1 MNYLQ
6 REALAGAVGLSVERM
21 SALVREESKA
31 NTEATSQFT
40 KMAMIA
46 GVLGATAGFL
56 VGMIPGFGLK
66 SIGKGLVGA
75 ATGAGVGMLGA
86 SAGKAIGVPGL
97 ATGGIVNTPT
107 LAMVGEKGPEAV
119 VPLGAQGAKVD
130 MKETNELL
138 RALLGSSEKQVNRL
152 SDIGT
157 S

>member
-1 MNYLQ
+1 
-6 REALAGAVGLSVERM
+6 
-21 SALVREESKA
+21 
-31 NTEATSQFT
+31 
-40 KMAMIA
+40 
-46 GVLGATAGFL
+46 
-56 VGMIPGFGLK
+56 
-66 SIGKGLVGA
+66 
-75 ATGAGVGMLGA
+75 MLGA

>member
-1 MNYLQ
+1 MN
-6 REALAGAVGLSVERM
+6 
-21 SALVREESKA
+21 
-31 NTEATSQFT
+31 ATTLPLLKPF
-40 KMAMIA
+40 K
-46 GVLGATAGFL
+46 
-56 VGMIPGFGLK
+56 FGLK

-152 SDIGT
+152 GDIGT